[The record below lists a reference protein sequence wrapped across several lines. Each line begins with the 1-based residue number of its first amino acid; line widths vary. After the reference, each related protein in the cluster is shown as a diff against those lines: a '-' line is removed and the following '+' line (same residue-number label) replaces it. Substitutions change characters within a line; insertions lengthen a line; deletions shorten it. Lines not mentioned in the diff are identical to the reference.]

1 MKLTTPL
8 SSSLFIAFS
17 LAAPSSRLA
26 DRIARRETRRADGIS
41 HLTHPMI
48 PAGSGE
54 KEALINGVTNVT
66 HVEYSGNWAGAVI
79 ENPPSGQTWN
89 KVSAQITVP
98 TPSAPSSAS
107 GTYAASAWVGID
119 GDTCQSAILQGGVD
133 FYAVR
138 SGSGTRVSYDA
149 WYEWFP
155 DYAYD
160 FSGISI
166 SAGNVIQMSVQAT
179 SKTAGSVTLQ
189 NLSTGQTVTKSITSS
204 ASLCGTNAEWIVEDF
219 QSGNSQVP
227 FANFGTV
234 TFSNTVAGTS
244 GSSQGNGGS
253 TILDIKQGNTVYT
266 DVTVPSS
273 SQVSVR
279 YV

>member
-1 MKLTTPL
+1 MKFSYIL
-8 SSSLFIAFS
+8 SSSVLATFT
-17 LAAPSSRLA
+17 LAAPSNRLA
-26 DRIARRETRRADGIS
+26 DRIARRESRRAEGVS
-41 HLTHPMI
+41 RLTHPMI
-48 PAGSGE
+48 PAGSGT
-54 KEALINGVTNVT
+54 KETFVNGVTNET

-119 GDTCQSAILQGGVD
+119 GDTCQNAILQGGVD

-155 DYAYD
+155 DFAHD
-160 FSGISI
+160 FTGISI

-179 SKTAGSVTLQ
+179 SLTAGSVTLE
-189 NLSTGQTVTKSITSS
+189 NLSTGQTVTKSLTSS

-234 TFSNTVAGTS
+234 TFSNAVAGTS
-244 GSSQGNGGS
+244 SSSQGTSGA
-253 TILDIKQGNTVYT
+253 TILDIRQGSTVYT
-266 DVTVPSS
+266 DVSIPSS
-273 SQVSVR
+273 NQVSVR